1 MSKLNSY
8 LVSYH
13 IKQTYCIEVEA
24 SSPAHAAGWAQTL
37 LDRNRSALHGSENL
51 RSDTRVTEVVELKGT
66 P

>member
-8 LVSYH
+8 LVSYQ
-13 IKQTYCIEVEA
+13 IKQNYCIEVEA

-37 LDRNRSALHGSENL
+37 PDRNGIALPGSENL
-51 RSDTRVTEVVELKGT
+51 HSATSVTEVIELKAT